1 MKKYYYEIWNEE
13 TDQIEFTT
21 CDYKEA
27 KRMEQT
33 GKYYFLQKEMTP

>member
-21 CDYKEA
+21 CDYQEA
-27 KRMEQT
+27 EKREQT
-33 GKYYFLQKEMTP
+33 GKYYFLKKEITP